1 MDKFETWKQT
11 LWKVLSSA
19 LLSLLVDEVEFLIS
33 DKSISLD
40 SSIMGILSFEASR
53 LTAGEWFEK
62 EEALKEELSL
72 MFLS

>member
-11 LWKVLSSA
+11 LWKVLLLV
-19 LLSLLVDEVEFLIS
+19 LLSRLVDEVEFLMS

-40 SSIMGILSFEASR
+40 SPIIGILSFEASR
-53 LTAGEWFEK
+53 LIAGEWFEK

-72 MFLS
+72 MLLS